1 MFFRALC
8 RSKGCCGIPRI
19 GQNHSHSILLTHRN
33 ELIYKRKIFLLTV
46 QIRPSVRQ
54 IFLLLISK
62 ENSRDSNSA
71 RLRQLSPTIGQFF
84 ALSIA
89 ERILRQDEKRPSA
102 PIAQGVRAGHVC
114 ALLIT
119 YKPGPL
125 RLMSPIAPIWNVCEP
140 GPNWTSAPKPR
151 RFAISEAEGVGY
163 RASEVRK
170 TLTQS
175 CLATRPRAPKAHRQV
190 VARSPAAAA
199 AF

>member
-1 MFFRALC
+1 M
-8 RSKGCCGIPRI
+8 
-19 GQNHSHSILLTHRN
+19 
-33 ELIYKRKIFLLTV
+33 TV
-46 QIRPSVRQ
+46 ETRPSSRQ
-54 IFLLLISK
+54 NFSLLISK
-62 ENSRDSNSA
+62 EKSRDPKFSWFQ
-71 RLRQLSPTIGQFF
+71 QLSPTIGQFF

-140 GPNWTSAPKPR
+140 GRNWTSAPKPR

-170 TLTQS
+170 TVTQS